1 MSAASDANSKDS
13 RFVAASRPPRARKSR
28 TRPLTKRRRILRV
41 VLWSLLVALLC
52 ALGIGGWAL
61 NRYVIDHVEI
71 GDVKSYESSVNAD
84 TSLAPLA
91 TFSVDIDATELP
103 QIPDTVAQPRSK

>member
-1 MSAASDANSKDS
+1 M
-13 RFVAASRPPRARKSR
+13 
-28 TRPLTKRRRILRV
+28 
-41 VLWSLLVALLC
+41 
-52 ALGIGGWAL
+52 